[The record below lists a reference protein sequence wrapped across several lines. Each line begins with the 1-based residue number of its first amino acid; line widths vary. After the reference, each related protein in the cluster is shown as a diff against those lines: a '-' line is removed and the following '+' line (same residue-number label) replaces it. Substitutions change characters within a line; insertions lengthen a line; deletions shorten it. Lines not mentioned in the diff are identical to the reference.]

1 MKQPHD
7 LANRYLV
14 LADRDIKTMILLAN
28 VPESDDE
35 AVGFH
40 AQQAVEKCLKAV
52 LSLHQIPFRK
62 THDLG
67 ELIDL
72 LSDAG
77 KPTPPEANEI
87 DFLNPFAVSFRYDLI
102 DLETFDRNQAK
113 ALVEKV
119 RNWATT
125 QIP

>member
-7 LANRYLV
+7 LAQRYL
-14 LADRDIKTMILLAN
+14 LMADRDIKTMILLAN
-28 VPESDDE
+28 ITESDDE
-35 AVGFH
+35 AIGFH

-72 LSDAG
+72 MSDAG
-77 KPTPPEANEI
+77 KPIPPEASEL
-87 DFLNPFAVSFRYDLI
+87 DFLNPFAVTFRYDLI

-113 ALVEKV
+113 ALIERV
-119 RNWATT
+119 RNWAET

>member
-7 LANRYLV
+7 LAQRYL
-14 LADRDIKTMILLAN
+14 LIADRDINTMTLLAKIA
-28 VPESDDE
+28 ESDDE
-35 AVGFH
+35 AIGFH

-67 ELIDL
+67 ELMDL

-77 KPTPPEANEI
+77 KPTPPETNEI
-87 DFLNPFAVSFRYDLI
+87 EFLNPFAVTFRYDLI
-102 DLETFDRNQAK
+102 DLETFDRNHAT
-113 ALVEKV
+113 ALVVKV
-119 RNWATT
+119 RHWVAT

>member
-7 LANRYLV
+7 LAQRYL
-14 LADRDIKTMILLAN
+14 LMADRDIKTMILLAN
-28 VPESDDE
+28 ISESGDE

-77 KPTPPEANEI
+77 KPTPPEATEI
-87 DFLNPFAVSFRYDLI
+87 DFLNPFAVTFRYDLI

-113 ALVEKV
+113 FLVENV
-119 RNWATT
+119 RNWAAT
-125 QIP
+125 QIL

>member
-7 LANRYLV
+7 LAQRYL
-14 LADRDIKTMILLAN
+14 LMADRDIKTMTLLAN
-28 VPESDDE
+28 ITESDDE
-35 AVGFH
+35 AIGFH

-52 LSLHQIPFRK
+52 LALHQIPFRK

-72 LSDAG
+72 MSDAG
-77 KPTPPEANEI
+77 KPTPPEASEL
-87 DFLNPFAVSFRYDLI
+87 DFLNPFAVTFRYDLI

-113 ALVEKV
+113 ALIEKV
-119 RNWATT
+119 RNWAAT

>member
-28 VPESDDE
+28 VAESDDE

>member
-1 MKQPHD
+1 M
-7 LANRYLV
+7 
-14 LADRDIKTMILLAN
+14 
-28 VPESDDE
+28 
-35 AVGFH
+35 
-40 AQQAVEKCLKAV
+40 LKAV
-52 LSLHQIPFRK
+52 LSLHQILFRK

-67 ELIDL
+67 ELFDL
-72 LSDAG
+72 MSDAG

>member
-7 LANRYLV
+7 LAQRYL
-14 LADRDIKTMILLAN
+14 LMADRDIKTMILLAN
-28 VPESDDE
+28 ITDSDDE
-35 AVGFH
+35 AIGFH

-72 LSDAG
+72 MSDAG
-77 KPTPPEANEI
+77 KPIPPEASEL
-87 DFLNPFAVSFRYDLI
+87 DFLNPFAVTFRYDLI

-113 ALVEKV
+113 ALIEKV
-119 RNWATT
+119 RNWAAT

>member
-7 LANRYLV
+7 LAQRYL
-14 LADRDIKTMILLAN
+14 LMADRDIKTMILLAN
-28 VPESDDE
+28 ITESDDE
-35 AVGFH
+35 AIGFH

>member
-28 VPESDDE
+28 VAESDDE

-87 DFLNPFAVSFRYDLI
+87 DFLNPFAVTFRYDLI

-113 ALVEKV
+113 FLVENV
-119 RNWATT
+119 RNWAAT
-125 QIP
+125 QIL

>member
-28 VPESDDE
+28 VAESDDE

-40 AQQAVEKCLKAV
+40 AQQVVEKCLKAV

-62 THDLG
+62 
-67 ELIDL
+67 
-72 LSDAG
+72 
-77 KPTPPEANEI
+77 KPMTS
-87 DFLNPFAVSFRYDLI
+87 VS
-102 DLETFDRNQAK
+102 
-113 ALVEKV
+113 
-119 RNWATT
+119 
-125 QIP
+125 

>member
-40 AQQAVEKCLKAV
+40 AQQAVEKC
-52 LSLHQIPFRK
+52 
-62 THDLG
+62 
-67 ELIDL
+67 
-72 LSDAG
+72 
-77 KPTPPEANEI
+77 
-87 DFLNPFAVSFRYDLI
+87 
-102 DLETFDRNQAK
+102 
-113 ALVEKV
+113 
-119 RNWATT
+119 
-125 QIP
+125 

>member
-1 MKQPHD
+1 M
-7 LANRYLV
+7 
-14 LADRDIKTMILLAN
+14 
-28 VPESDDE
+28 
-35 AVGFH
+35 
-40 AQQAVEKCLKAV
+40 EKCLKAV
-52 LSLHQIPFRK
+52 LSLHQVPFRK

-77 KPTPPEANEI
+77 KPTPPEATEI
-87 DFLNPFAVSFRYDLI
+87 EFLNPFAVIFRYDLI

-113 ALVEKV
+113 ALVEKI
-119 RNWATT
+119 RNWAAT

>member
-7 LANRYLV
+7 LAQRYL
-14 LADRDIKTMILLAN
+14 LMADRDIKTMILLAN
-28 VPESDDE
+28 ITESDDE
-35 AVGFH
+35 AIGFH

-72 LSDAG
+72 MSDAG
-77 KPTPPEANEI
+77 KPIPPEASEL
-87 DFLNPFAVSFRYDLI
+87 DFLNPFAVTFRYDLI

-113 ALVEKV
+113 ALIEKV
-119 RNWATT
+119 RNWAAT

>member
-7 LANRYLV
+7 LAQRYL
-14 LADRDIKTMILLAN
+14 LMADRDIKTMILLAN
-28 VPESDDE
+28 ISESDDE

-87 DFLNPFAVSFRYDLI
+87 DFLNPFAVTFRYDLI

-113 ALVEKV
+113 FLVENV
-119 RNWATT
+119 RNWAAT
-125 QIP
+125 QIL

>member
-1 MKQPHD
+1 M
-7 LANRYLV
+7 
-14 LADRDIKTMILLAN
+14 ADRDIKTMTLLAQI
-28 VPESDDE
+28 PESDDE

-77 KPTPPEANEI
+77 KPTPPDATEI
-87 DFLNPFAVSFRYDLI
+87 ECLNPFAVTFRYDVI
-102 DLETFDRNQAK
+102 DLEAFDRNQAK
-113 ALVEKV
+113 DLIEKV
-119 RNWATT
+119 RIWAGSL
-125 QIP
+125 IP

>member
-7 LANRYLV
+7 LAQRYL
-14 LADRDIKTMILLAN
+14 LMADRDIKTMILLAN
-28 VPESDDE
+28 ITESDDE
-35 AVGFH
+35 AIGFH

-72 LSDAG
+72 MSDAG
-77 KPTPPEANEI
+77 KPIPPEASEL
-87 DFLNPFAVSFRYDLI
+87 DFLNPFAVTFRYDLI

-113 ALVEKV
+113 ALIKKV
-119 RNWATT
+119 RNWAAT

>member
-7 LANRYLV
+7 LAQRYLFM
-14 LADRDIKTMILLAN
+14 ADRDIKTMTLLAQI
-28 VPESDDE
+28 PESDDE

-77 KPTPPEANEI
+77 KPTPPEATELE
-87 DFLNPFAVSFRYDLI
+87 FLNPFAVTFRYDVI

-113 ALVEKV
+113 DLIKKV
-119 RNWATT
+119 RIWAGSL
-125 QIP
+125 IS

>member
-1 MKQPHD
+1 M
-7 LANRYLV
+7 
-14 LADRDIKTMILLAN
+14 ADRAIKTMTLLAHI
-28 VPESDDE
+28 PESDDE

-77 KPTPPEANEI
+77 KPTPPEATELE
-87 DFLNPFAVSFRYDLI
+87 FFNPFAVIFRYDVI

-113 ALVEKV
+113 DLIKKV
-119 RNWATT
+119 RVGAGSL
-125 QIP
+125 IS

>member
-7 LANRYLV
+7 LAQRYL
-14 LADRDIKTMILLAN
+14 LMADRDIKTMILLAN
-28 VPESDDE
+28 ITESDDE
-35 AVGFH
+35 AIGFH

-72 LSDAG
+72 MSDAG
-77 KPTPPEANEI
+77 KPIPPEASEL
-87 DFLNPFAVSFRYDLI
+87 DFLNPFAVTFRYDLI

-113 ALVEKV
+113 ALIKKV
-119 RNWATT
+119 RNWSAT

>member
-7 LANRYLV
+7 LAKRYLFM
-14 LADRDIKTMILLAN
+14 ADRDIKTMTLLAQIL
-28 VPESDDE
+28 ESDDE

-77 KPTPPEANEI
+77 KPTPPEATELE
-87 DFLNPFAVSFRYDLI
+87 FLNPFAVTFRYDVI

-113 ALVEKV
+113 DLIEKV
-119 RNWATT
+119 RIWAGSL
-125 QIP
+125 IS